1 LTIIVDICIIYNKM
15 WWNKLNFFYMF
26 FEKETEEEE
35 NCPYKEYIDEQ
46 EETLK
51 KYENKKEEK
60 V

>member
-1 LTIIVDICIIYNKM
+1 M
-15 WWNKLNFFYMF
+15 WWNKLNFFNMF
-26 FEKETEEEE
+26 FGKEKKDEEE

-51 KYENKKEEK
+51 KYENKKDEE